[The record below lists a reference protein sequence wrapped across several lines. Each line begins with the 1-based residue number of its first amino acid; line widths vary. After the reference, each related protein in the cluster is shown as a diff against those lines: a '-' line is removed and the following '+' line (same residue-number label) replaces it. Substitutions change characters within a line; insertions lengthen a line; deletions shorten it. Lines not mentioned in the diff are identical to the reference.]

1 MPCAVLQCRT
11 DPARG
16 RLPRPRRT
24 LVAVLAALLFMAGS
38 VALAIPFVQAGLQCE
53 VRVLDPA
60 SGLVHVRMRIPTSIV
75 PRGYLDMGF
84 LPARQRPGALR
95 SFAAREDGRFLN
107 VVEPDP
113 RRPYIKRIEIPKTAG
128 VVQVDYTLDPIYY
141 PPGMDHDPAEARS
154 RVTSALGVLRTSA
167 LFPRFELSG
176 LDAEVRLALPPGWV
190 AVTPW
195 RDMGAG
201 FYLSAAEFEATDYL
215 AVGPFHVLDIDVG
228 DASVRV
234 AVPDGATDGAT
245 GVGDM
250 VRRLVRQASRVMKA
264 PVPRAGRMSVIV
276 VPPRFMRGGSAGTR
290 SVVQPASPAVLAH
303 EIMHWWNSEALTKD
317 EAAWFREGFSEYYG
331 LKVARGA
338 GLLAAPDVT
347 DCLADMAGEM
357 RWLESVR
364 PFALGDVSLAFDE
377 PHARR
382 LVYTKGALYAHLL
395 DQRLAAV
402 DRSLDEVLREA
413 AAEERTGLGNGDLR
427 GMFHRVYG
435 GFADPSFDAYV
446 FRGERLPDL
455 GLPRGSG
462 TSGCARYG
470 R

>member
-1 MPCAVLQCRT
+1 MPYAVVPCRT
-11 DPARG
+11 ARERG
-16 RLPRPRRT
+16 RAPRSRWTR
-24 LVAVLAALLFMAGS
+24 AALLASLLFVAGS
-38 VALAIPFVQAGLQCE
+38 AALAIPFVQAGLQCE

-60 SGLVHVRMRIPTSIV
+60 SGLVHVRMRIPTSII

-95 SFAAREDGRFLN
+95 SFAAREGGRFLN
-107 VVEPDP
+107 VVEPDGS
-113 RRPYIKRIEIPKTAG
+113 RPYIKRIEIPKTAG

-141 PPGMDHDPAEARS
+141 PPGMGRDPAEARS

-167 LFPRFELSG
+167 IFPRFELSG
-176 LDAEVRLALPPGWV
+176 LDAEVKLALPPGWV

-215 AVGPFHVLDIDVG
+215 AVGPFHVLDVDVG

-234 AVPDGATDGAT
+234 AVPEGETDVAG
-245 GVGDM
+245 M
-250 VRRLVRQASRVMKA
+250 VRRLVRQAARVMKT

-276 VPPRFMRGGSAGTR
+276 VPPRFMRGGSAGER

-303 EIMHWWNSEALTKD
+303 EILHWWNSASLTKD

-331 LKVARGA
+331 LKVARDA
-338 GLLAAPDVT
+338 GLVSGAEAL

-382 LVYTKGALYAHLL
+382 LVYAKGALYAYLL
-395 DQRLAAV
+395 DRRLAAV
-402 DRSLDEVLREA
+402 DRSLDEVLREI

-427 GMFHRVYG
+427 GLFHRVYG